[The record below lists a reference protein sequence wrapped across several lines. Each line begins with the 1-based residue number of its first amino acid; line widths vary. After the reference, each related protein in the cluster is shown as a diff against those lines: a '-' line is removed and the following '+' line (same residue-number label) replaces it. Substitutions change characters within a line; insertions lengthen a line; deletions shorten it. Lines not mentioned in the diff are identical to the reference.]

1 MIVLV
6 FFLTLDQ
13 GTTQTA
19 PLPNPYGPGLRSPAP
34 PSASPLPAR
43 TFQRRGFPGPA
54 LWLQTAA
61 GASVSSQPPPAAQ
74 SAAPPAQPNPL
85 KDLVISPVYEKEKH
99 SPKLIEIP

>member
-6 FFLTLDQ
+6 FCLTLAQ

-19 PLPNPYGPGLRSPAP
+19 PFPNPYGPGLRSPATP
-34 PSASPLPAR
+34 PASHSPAR
-43 TFQRRGFPGPA
+43 SFQRRRFLGPS
-54 LWLQTAA
+54 LWLQTGTGSSVTNQHPLAA
-61 GASVSSQPPPAAQ
+61 GSET
-74 SAAPPAQPNPL
+74 PPAQASPL